1 MTVNRRLR
9 TTALLG
15 VAATTLA
22 VAACSSSSSTTS
34 TGASTSSS
42 AGASSTSS
50 GTTTS
55 SALPASIPVTLIDD
69 MTGVFAFYGAQ
80 LTDGVKAGIAS
91 VNSSGIL
98 KGSKIVLSVE
108 DNASSPTNTSTLF
121 AAAAKSDAAA
131 VLGPPISDE
140 ALATTPAAEAAQ
152 MPYLVDTSPDGIL
165 NAGEYIYSMTTPE
178 LAQSSAYAPIVAKS
192 AKTISF
198 IYANDN
204 PTNVGIDQTLPGQ
217 VEKDG
222 VKVLNNIGVS
232 ITSTAVAAVATKA
245 MSGNPQAIGLLTGG
259 SQVPAL
265 VTQLRQDGYKG
276 LLFGNGGSDGT
287 VDAAGAAADGYQYQA
302 EWAPNLT
309 SAAST
314 AFLNY
319 FNQVAAGTT
328 PHYPAIDGYNEIL
341 FLAAALAKAGSV
353 DHATLLK
360 GLQSVAS
367 TGFTSP
373 SGKVVFGEAG
383 NRQLYSPVVFI
394 KFGAGKAMSIG
405 TAPSAP

>member
-1 MTVNRRLR
+1 MTVNSRLR
-9 TTALLG
+9 TMALLG
-15 VAATTLA
+15 VAATTLG
-22 VAACSSSSSTTS
+22 VAACSSSASSS
-34 TGASTSSS
+34 SPGASTSSTREHGVLNGNP
-42 AGASSTSS
+42 AG
-50 GTTTS
+50 
-55 SALPASIPVTLIDD
+55 ALPASIPVTLIDD

-98 KGSKIVLSVE
+98 KGSKMVLTVE

-121 AAAAKSDAAA
+121 AAAAKSNAVA

-178 LAQSSAYAPIVAKS
+178 LAQSTAYAPIVAKS

-204 PTNVGIDQTLPGQ
+204 PTNVGIDSTLPGQ

-232 ITSTAVAAVATKA
+232 ITTTAVAAVATKA

-259 SQVPAL
+259 S
-265 VTQLRQDGYKG
+265 TG
-276 LLFGNGGSDGT
+276 
-287 VDAAGAAADGYQYQA
+287 AGAGQRSCARTATRGSCSA
-302 EWAPNLT
+302 TGARTEPSTPPVRRLT
-309 SAAST
+309 ATST
-314 AFLNY
+314 RRN
-319 FNQVAAGTT
+319 GRRT
-328 PHYPAIDGYNEIL
+328 
-341 FLAAALAKAGSV
+341 
-353 DHATLLK
+353 
-360 GLQSVAS
+360 
-367 TGFTSP
+367 
-373 SGKVVFGEAG
+373 
-383 NRQLYSPVVFI
+383 
-394 KFGAGKAMSIG
+394 
-405 TAPSAP
+405 